1 MSDSGDP
8 PWWDTPYLEI
18 IGEIGW
24 ESGVLVARAGE
35 DGRERDLGLTSETS
49 VFLT

>member
-24 ESGVLVARAGE
+24 ESGGPGGKDRGRWKGE
-35 DGRERDLGLTSETS
+35 GSGVDM
-49 VFLT
+49 